1 MRLLLPLLLL
11 LSFAGCTPPVPGE
24 AGRPVR
30 SDTTDEFERGELL
43 SLACQACHSL
53 TPGGPQMVGPTLHG
67 VFGRSAA
74 TAPGYNNYSSA
85 LRNSGLVWSPAELD
99 QWLAD
104 PAGYLPGTL
113 MAFTGYQSAED
124 RAALIA
130 FLQAATT
137 VD

>member
-11 LSFAGCTPPVPGE
+11 FAGCAPTGPDDG
-24 AGRPVR
+24 GRPAP
-30 SDTTDEFERGELL
+30 SATTDEFERGELL

-53 TPGGPQMVGPTLHG
+53 TSGGPQMVGPTLHG

-74 TAPGYNNYSSA
+74 TAPGYSNYSSA
-85 LRNSGLVWSPAELD
+85 LRNSSLVWSPAELD